1 MILLQSANSQPHPEF
16 AVTFTGEESDRFVRF
31 AETIMQYSKEPV
43 VRVVGREPITSTDVS
58 LEGVIQSTTFEGY
71 IRNFTLRTI
80 DGRIFSVGGSN
91 ATMEIAANT
100 VTFLCVPP
108 IFAPSKL
115 SGEELKNTLESVGD
129 SKNDNLPTLLRIK
142 NSSSFLSQEE
152 KILVVSRIAE
162 VVKMLE
168 PAAREEVADL
178 LYLLGNP
185 EAIRLLLSLANDP
198 EENVRIVAFLRIR
211 GLEKLIKNAGEQL
224 VEECVSTLMQGL
236 KDPSADVRTYAAED
250 LGYVYNSKAVSLMI
264 DMMPAEKADD
274 VRWAIVIAL
283 GRINDPDA
291 VIPVLVDRAKNDTF
305 TRVRQGALLGISR
318 QGIAVWEKDPS
329 VLEILDSILK
339 TGEEDERSYAVYA
352 LGQIGQ
358 PSVPYVSS
366 LIQALTDTSVAV
378 RSNSCL
384 ALVKLSDWIPQNLE
398 PKIKSSLEQF
408 SEPEYREEASPYYYW
423 YLEYAAQLASAF
435 EWHDFAAECFSR
447 LSGECSDWRRPY
459 YSSLAKYECAES
471 ACEHGKLEES
481 SRLLSEADKLI
492 REERDSPPDATEGIQ
507 FRKLVIDARR
517 YIIEGLQTWD
527 IAVGED
533 YEAVKDCFS
542 RAFRIYSIISLP
554 KENLSP
560 ENKRLTTREKGVLN
574 TLKFIAFL
582 GIQFAEIRLATQKGE
597 LSTARN
603 ILDDVNAGVNEL
615 IRSMGP
621 DSAAYLHQLVLKIRS
636 EVSQMLT
643 NLGTDSGK
651 NSPARVF
658 QEGINAVKNAYLT
671 TAFPSIAIGCPVAG
685 LGKAH
690 IIVRIFG
697 GKGGDGSDHSKP
709 LLFPCD
715 VKLVI
720 NVEVRVEKRTRAGD
734 RLVFA
739 YKDRNGKDVE
749 QDIPV
754 REGPF
759 GPIKLDYGLVPPSY
773 TPLDYTMLLTFKGPH
788 CEQEVDRRTIWIQT
802 CDPKVLDVVEASV
815 HKELFRR

>member
-1 MILLQSANSQPHPEF
+1 MIPLENADLQPRPDF
-16 AVTFTGEESDRFVRF
+16 TVTFTGEESDRFVRF
-31 AETIMQYSKEPV
+31 AEKIGQYSKETV

-58 LEGVIQSTTFEGY
+58 LEGIVQSTTFDGY
-71 IRNFTLRTI
+71 VRNFVLQTT

-91 ATMEIAANT
+91 ATMEIASNT
-100 VTFLCVPP
+100 VTFLRVPSM
-108 IFAPSKL
+108 FAPSKL
-115 SGEELKNTLESVGD
+115 SGEELRNALESVGD
-129 SKNDNLPTLLRIK
+129 SKNDDLPALLRIK
-142 NSSSFLSQEE
+142 NGLSFLSQED
-152 KILVVSRIAE
+152 KSLVVSRMAK

-168 PAAREEVADL
+168 PASREEVVDL

-185 EAIRLLLSLANDP
+185 EAIRLLFSLTNDP
-198 EENVRIVAFLRIR
+198 CENVRAVAFLRIR

-264 DMMPAEKADD
+264 DMLPAEEADH

-283 GRINDPDA
+283 GRVNDPGA

-305 TRVRQGALLGISR
+305 NRVRQAALLGMSR
-318 QGIAVWEKDPS
+318 QGIAVWEKDPGVREFLNS
-329 VLEILDSILK
+329 VLKAGD
-339 TGEEDERSYAVYA
+339 EDERSYAAYT

-358 PSVPYVSS
+358 PSVPCVGS
-366 LIQALTDTSVAV
+366 LIQTLTDTSVAV
-378 RSNSCL
+378 RSNACL
-384 ALVKLSDWIPQNLE
+384 ALVKLSDWIPENHE
-398 PKIKSSLEQF
+398 PEIKSSLEQF
-408 SEPEYREEASPYYYW
+408 SGPDCRKDTSPYYYW

-435 EWHDFAAECFSR
+435 EWHDFASECFSW
-447 LSGECSDWRRPY
+447 LSGKYSDWRKPY
-459 YSSLAKYECAES
+459 YSSLAKYELAES
-471 ACEHGKLEES
+471 SCEHGNLEES

-492 REERDSPPDATEGIQ
+492 KKHKDFPLDAGEGIQ
-507 FRKLVIDARR
+507 FRRLIIDARK
-517 YIIEGLQTWD
+517 YIIEGLQAWD
-527 IAVGED
+527 IAIGDD
-533 YEAVKDCFS
+533 YEAVKAYFN
-542 RAFRIYSIISLP
+542 RAFRIYSLISLP
-554 KENLSP
+554 KENKSP
-560 ENKRLTTREKGVLN
+560 ENKRLTKRERGALN
-574 TLKFIAFL
+574 TLKFIAFF
-582 GIQFAEIRLATQKGE
+582 GVQFADIRLATQRGD
-597 LSTARN
+597 LMTARN
-603 ILDDVNAGVNEL
+603 ILDDVDASVNEL

-621 DSAAYLHQLVLKIRS
+621 DSTAYLHQLVQKIRS
-636 EVSQMLT
+636 EVSKMLT
-643 NLGTDSGK
+643 SLNTDSDK

-658 QEGINAVKNAYLT
+658 QEGINAVKNAYIA

-690 IIVRIFG
+690 IISRIFG
-697 GKGGDGSDHSKP
+697 GKGGDGSDHSNP

-759 GPIKLDYGLVPPSY
+759 GPINLDYGLVPTSY
-773 TPLDYTMLLTFKGPH
+773 TPLDYTMTLTFKGPH
-788 CEQEVDRRTIWIQT
+788 CEQEVDKRTIWIQT
-802 CDPKVLDVVEASV
+802 FDPKIILS
-815 HKELFRR
+815 RI